1 MIRRPPRS
9 TRTDTLFPYTTL
21 FRSSAGGRACALG
34 QPTESTISSLSFS
47 FCFFHCASRAVSG
60 AGRRSSFAIFASRS
74 AWRDFRAERCDM
86 LMDHSPF
93 RLAIGPSSRSRIAPD
108 VVPIRPAGPRCGRG
122 VIVAGGSPVNPEEIA
137 QRLELLRIEHR
148 DLDAAIIAL
157 AAAKIGR
164 AHV

>member
-1 MIRRPPRS
+1 
-9 TRTDTLFPYTTL
+9 
-21 FRSSAGGRACALG
+21 
-34 QPTESTISSLSFS
+34 
-47 FCFFHCASRAVSG
+47 
-60 AGRRSSFAIFASRS
+60 
-74 AWRDFRAERCDM
+74 M

-93 RLAIGPSSRSRIAPD
+93 RVAIGPSSRSRIAPD

-157 AAAKIGR
+157 AAATVPDQLLLAAIGSWRALVRTQIGR